1 MAQIDPVDALIASLR
16 ASPEVLDAVDQLIS
30 SLREQEVDPEILDA
44 ENNHGQP
51 VSDSDKAAA
60 EFFDKYYGSGRK
72 GPVSSAAWKELQAK
86 NPMAFSK
93 AREMVRTE
101 DAEPHRKFFVQSSV
115 KFEITLN
122 STMAYIGPQAL
133 KDHIQKMWE
142 VLEIKKL

>member
-1 MAQIDPVDALIASLR
+1 MAQIDPVEALITSLR
-16 ASPEVLDAVDQLIS
+16 SSPEVLDAVDVLIS
-30 SLREQEVDPEILDA
+30 ELRHSLVDPEILDA

-93 AREMVRTE
+93 AREMVRT
-101 DAEPHRKFFVQSSV
+101 DAESHRKLFAQSSV
-115 KFEITLN
+115 TFEVTLN
-122 STMAYIGPQAL
+122 TAMSCIGPETL
-133 KDHIQKMWE
+133 KNHIQKMWE
-142 VLEIKKL
+142 VLNIKKL